1 MKEYIT
7 SALALVGG
15 GLSWAIGGFD
25 AIEELVSA
33 GDGQE
38 GVENG

>member
-7 SALALVGG
+7 SAFALLGG

-25 AIEELVSA
+25 AAVLCLVIA
-33 GDGQE
+33 MGE
-38 GVENG
+38 GGGEHG